1 MAKQKF
7 SPMALD
13 DILSNAIEDTKSL
26 QNELAEFDETSEI
39 VPVNGTSPEISN
51 MLNNDTIRR
60 TDQ

>member
-13 DILSNAIEDTKSL
+13 DILSNAIEDTESL
-26 QNELAEFDETSEI
+26 QNELATFDETSDI

-51 MLNNDTIRR
+51 MLNNDTMR